1 MGKTDYE
8 KLLKKLENLEEKE
21 EGLYE
26 KLKRV
31 VDYAEGVPWD
41 KMPYWSRENLYQN
54 AVQPILEK
62 IAERIEKH
70 VEAWKNYWSI
80 KGRWRP
86 VYEYITD
93 VLMNFTVNS
102 PKYMI
107 MILEDLE
114 KQPMRVYKDLA
125 VELNVSWRTIRDYF
139 SLTRFRELI

>member
-1 MGKTDYE
+1 MVKTDYE
-8 KLLKKLENLEEKE
+8 RLLKKLEKLEEKE

-31 VDYAEGVPWD
+31 VDYADGVKWER
-41 KMPYWSRENLYQN
+41 MSWWSQENLYQN
-54 AVQPILEK
+54 AVQPVLEK
-62 IAERIEKH
+62 IAEKIEKH

-86 VYEYITD
+86 IYDYITN
-93 VLMNFTVNS
+93 VLESFTVNS
-102 PKYMI
+102 PKYMA

-114 KQPMRVYKDLA
+114 KQPTRVYKDLA
-125 VELNVSWRTIRDYF
+125 IELNVSWRTIRDYF